1 MSTVCWAP
9 LCQNDGVSDEYRVIR
24 HMLNLAAVNTYEGSH
39 DVHALILA
47 RAQTGMQAFTA

>member
-24 HMLNLAAVNTYEGSH
+24 HMLNLEAVNTYEGSH
-39 DVHALILA
+39 DVHALIHG